1 MTDEKVY
8 KIITTALAATLVV
21 AIPSTIYNTTVDF
34 LDAKEKQE
42 QSEKPSNQEFEP
54 YEHVF
59 YRRYE
64 LLNPSKDDTSSITEG
79 QVEIPEGY
87 EILEIENYTDTKG
100 RGSVTRGFDVWFT
113 NTETVTAE
121 ATYNE
126 VTRQYEYSTPGKV
139 VNSKEETPQQKVKQ

>member
-1 MTDEKVY
+1 MREEKVY
-8 KIITTALAATLVV
+8 RMLTTALAATLVV
-21 AIPSTIYNTTVDF
+21 SIASPIYRTAVDC
-34 LDAKEKQE
+34 LEAKEKQE
-42 QSEKPSNQEFEP
+42 QIEKPSDQEFEP

-64 LLNPSKDDTSSITEG
+64 LSDSYMNTSSITNG

-87 EILEIENYTDTKG
+87 EILEIENYIDTKG
-100 RGSVTRGFDVWFT
+100 RGSVTKGFDVWFT

-126 VTRQYEYSTPGKV
+126 ITRQYEYSTPGKV
-139 VNSKEETPQQKVKQ
+139 VENENEIVYQNTK

>member
-1 MTDEKVY
+1 MREEKVY
-8 KIITTALAATLVV
+8 RMLTTALAATLVV
-21 AIPSTIYNTTVDF
+21 SIASPIYRTAVDF
-34 LDAKEKQE
+34 LEVKTKQE
-42 QSEKPSNQEFEP
+42 QNEKPSDQEFEP

-64 LLNPSKDDTSSITEG
+64 LSDSYMNTSSITHG

-87 EILEIENYTDTKG
+87 EILEIENYIDTKG
-100 RGSVTRGFDVWFT
+100 RGSVTKGFDVWFT

-126 VTRQYEYSTPGKV
+126 ITRQYEYSTPGRV
-139 VNSKEETPQQKVKQ
+139 VENENEIVYQNTK